1 VLVYTVDSGG
11 VVQGEWAIV
20 VKAATGASKGTLVL
34 DEGGGRVLSPTGN
47 AELDEVTVSGS
58 SFVAKGKV
66 KGVMPMSVTIEADVD
81 GDALT
86 GTMKVGFFGTAT
98 LTGTRV

>member
-1 VLVYTVDSGG
+1 
-11 VVQGEWAIV
+11 VQGEWAIV

-34 DEGGGRVLSPTGN
+34 EEGGGRVVSPTGN
-47 AELDEVTVSGS
+47 AVLDELSVDGS

-66 KGVMPMSVTIEADVD
+66 QGAMPMSVKIEATVD
-81 GDALT
+81 GDTLT

-98 LTGTRV
+98 LTGTRA